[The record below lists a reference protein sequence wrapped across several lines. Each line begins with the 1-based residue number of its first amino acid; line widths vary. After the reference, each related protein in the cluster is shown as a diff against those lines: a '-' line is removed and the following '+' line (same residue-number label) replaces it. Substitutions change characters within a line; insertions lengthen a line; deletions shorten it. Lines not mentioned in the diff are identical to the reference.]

1 MSRQAIKNPIT
12 NNKHNNFICLKLTVI
27 YEFLQKYNVRNSYN
41 SIEIDKDKTLIRPTD
56 FD

>member
-41 SIEIDKDKTLIRPTD
+41 SIEIDEDKTLIRPTD